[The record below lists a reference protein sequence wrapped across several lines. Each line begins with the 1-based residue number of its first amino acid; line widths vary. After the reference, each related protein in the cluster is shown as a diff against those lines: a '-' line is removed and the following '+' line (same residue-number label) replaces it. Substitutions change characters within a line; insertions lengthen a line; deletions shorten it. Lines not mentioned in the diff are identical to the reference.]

1 MPLRD
6 PALRDH
12 GRKARYFRA
21 DASTASKFPAF
32 TFGYMLRRI
41 AHPEIA
47 KAAANIVWLGL
58 ERLTQIAV
66 AIAIAG
72 MLARYFGPDVFGK
85 WQYANTLL
93 LVLAPITW
101 VCGAEILVPTI
112 VQRGEADLGAVL
124 GSAFVLRFAVSA
136 LALAATWGGVA
147 AGLTDPVV
155 GAMLAGLAVTMLF
168 REPFI
173 GVVNS
178 WLQSLTYS
186 KPQLVASMIAA
197 LGKLALVYLL
207 VRMSASAP
215 RFAWLWA
222 VEAAAIGAVLLAYY
236 ARRHGGKL
244 GWRVER
250 ALLRHFASAG
260 AVFWVGLVCMYLFLK
275 LDRLMLERAISFADL
290 GRYSAAQQINENW
303 IALALMLAQTIAPA
317 FVYRVQDPARLLR
330 NVVRLMVLAAGLMI
344 SGALVLDALGSI
356 VITRVFG
363 ANFADAIPI
372 FRWCVWLSVPA
383 GVEAIGNLVLLKY
396 QAKFVVLTK
405 WLLALAVAF
414 AVNLFAIPRIG
425 AYGALAGLAAGY
437 CAAVAVNVYYIR
449 LKLRP

>member
-1 MPLRD
+1 M
-6 PALRDH
+6 ATH
-12 GRKARYFRA
+12 I
-21 DASTASKFPAF
+21 PAF
-32 TFGYMLRRI
+32 TFRYMLRRI
-41 AHPEIA
+41 AHPDIA

-58 ERLTQIAV
+58 ERLTQIVV

-72 MLARYFGPDVFGK
+72 LLARYFGPDVFGK

-112 VQRGEADLGAVL
+112 VHRGEADLGTVL
-124 GSAFVLRFAVSA
+124 GSAFVLRLAVSV
-136 LALAATWGGVA
+136 LALAATWAGIA

-168 REPFI
+168 REPFV

-186 KPQLVASMIAA
+186 KPQLVTSMITAIA
-197 LGKLALVYLL
+197 KLALVYLF
-207 VRMSASAP
+207 VRMAMSAP

-222 VEAAAIGAVLLAYY
+222 LEAAVIGAVLVAYY

-244 GWRVER
+244 GWHVEPR
-250 ALLRHFASAG
+250 LLRHFASAG
-260 AVFWVGLVCMYLFLK
+260 TVFWVGLVCMYLFLK
-275 LDRLMLERAISFADL
+275 LDRLMLERTISFADL

-317 FVYRVQDPARLLR
+317 FVYRVQERAQLMR
-330 NVVRLMVLAAGLMI
+330 NVVRLMLLAAMLMTF
-344 SGALVLDALGSI
+344 GALVLDALGSI

-363 ANFADAIPI
+363 PDFAGAIPI

-414 AVNLFAIPRIG
+414 AVNLIAIPRIG

-437 CAAVAVNVYYIR
+437 LAAVAVNVYYIR
-449 LKLRP
+449 SKLCP

>member
-1 MPLRD
+1 
-6 PALRDH
+6 
-12 GRKARYFRA
+12 
-21 DASTASKFPAF
+21 
-32 TFGYMLRRI
+32 MLRRI
-41 AHPEIA
+41 AHPDIA
-47 KAAANIVWLGL
+47 KAARNIVWLGL

-72 MLARYFGPDVFGK
+72 LLARYFGPDVFGK

-186 KPQLVASMIAA
+186 KPQLVTSMIAA

-330 NVVRLMVLAAGLMI
+330 NVMRLMVLAAGLMI

-383 GVEAIGNLVLLKY
+383 GIEAIGNLVLLKY

-414 AVNLFAIPRIG
+414 AVNLVAIARIG

-449 LKLRP
+449 FKLRP